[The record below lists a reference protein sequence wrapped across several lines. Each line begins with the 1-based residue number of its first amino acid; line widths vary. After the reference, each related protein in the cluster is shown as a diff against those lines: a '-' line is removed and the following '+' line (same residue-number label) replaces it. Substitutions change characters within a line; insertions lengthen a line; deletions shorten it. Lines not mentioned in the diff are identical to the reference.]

1 VSKTIHNQTYK
12 ALIAELKKARRAA
25 GLTQQDVAD
34 ALDKPQSYVAKTE
47 GYERRLDIIEL
58 MEYCEAVSVDKRQI
72 FKICLG
78 S

>member
-1 VSKTIHNQTYK
+1 MSKTIHNQTYK

-47 GYERRLDIIEL
+47 GFERRLDIIEL
-58 MEYCEAVSVDKRQI
+58 MEYCEAVRADKRQI
-72 FKICLG
+72 LKICLD

>member
-25 GLTQQDVAD
+25 GLTQQDVAG

-58 MEYCEAVSVDKRQI
+58 MEFCDAVKADKRRI
-72 FKICLG
+72 LKICLD

>member
-1 VSKTIHNQTYK
+1 MSKTIHNQTYK
-12 ALIAELKKARRAA
+12 KLIAELKKARRAA

-58 MEYCEAVSVDKRQI
+58 MEFCDAVRANKKQI
-72 FKICLG
+72 LKICLN